1 MKGKVIVVT
10 GKPMGMME
18 ALSAMAGAGEH
29 QPQQGMGL
37 EELIAAIAGA
47 QHGEKEKK
55 QDAREKTSFLDE
67 LLGLLAEMAEME
79 QKQKEQKQKEQK
91 QKQEMPQHR
100 DPVIEELAQL
110 FGKDY
115 ETMYKLMSDQE
126 GVNLEGQEPGLK
138 DPVKEAPVKEEPVKE
153 EEPVSEAPAQ
163 RIPDLEK
170 PLDIQGTVEDVVA
183 EIHRAQT
190 MWNDDFDKQNTL
202 HDWLGYVLKY
212 TGKASEG
219 LTYSEETY
227 TNLKKAAGLLINTMA
242 RLKAGEVALRHFE
255 KL

>member
-18 ALSAMAGAGEH
+18 ALAAMKGAGER
-29 QPQQGMGL
+29 QAQQGL
-37 EELIAAIAGA
+37 ELGELIGALAGA

-55 QDAREKTSFLDE
+55 AAAQEKTSFIDE
-67 LLGLLAEMAEME
+67 LVGLLAEIAEME
-79 QKQKEQKQKEQK
+79 QK
-91 QKQEMPQHR
+91 PQAPKHH
-100 DPVIEELAQL
+100 DPVIAELANL

-115 ETMYKLMSDQE
+115 DTMYKLMCDQE
-126 GVNLEGQEPGLK
+126 GVKLEGQVPDMKEPAKGET
-138 DPVKEAPVKEEPVKE
+138 VKEAPVSQGQKQ
-153 EEPVSEAPAQ
+153 PA

-170 PLDIQGTVEDVVA
+170 ALDIQGTVEDVVA

-202 HDWLGYVLKY
+202 HDWLGYVMKY

-227 TNLKKAAGLLINTMA
+227 TNLKKAAGLLISTMA
-242 RLKAGEVALRHFE
+242 RLKAGEVAPRHYE
-255 KL
+255 KI